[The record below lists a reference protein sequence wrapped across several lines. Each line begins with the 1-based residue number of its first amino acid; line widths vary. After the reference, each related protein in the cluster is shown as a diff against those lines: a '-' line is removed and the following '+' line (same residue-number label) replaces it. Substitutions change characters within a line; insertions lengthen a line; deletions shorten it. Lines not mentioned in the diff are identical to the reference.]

1 MAEAV
6 IRTCITC
13 SLKKFPSLFQRS
25 FVAHIFGNYNNI
37 CNGVFGM
44 GKNSKFLKF
53 VIETLKL
60 NYEKSPGYEK
70 RNIPEKTGPTF
81 LTSMFVSNNKLTIP
95 LKSAII

>member
-1 MAEAV
+1 
-6 IRTCITC
+6 
-13 SLKKFPSLFQRS
+13 
-25 FVAHIFGNYNNI
+25 
-37 CNGVFGM
+37 M

-81 LTSMFVSNNKLTIP
+81 LTSMFVSNNKFH
-95 LKSAII
+95 